1 MTRLFTHFGR
11 LLAIGLLIASGFAQA
26 DDWITHYYEHPTP
39 ERFVAEVQKLREAGS
54 LAKPE
59 SAAPVAAF
67 LARVMATNPA
77 RVEGWLTQL
86 NGLKGADRDTLLYA
100 ANLSG
105 TPEAL
110 AYLRK
115 QADARR
121 YLQKQVDLRT
131 VEPVDGAILDM
142 LWGDFFA
149 SGDPTPIRR
158 IVYALNY
165 EKYSGALSRYE
176 TSKKTEQDREEA
188 NREAAFEAARWS
200 LESNI
205 QQHRRV
211 GEIIEQVYWNEQ
223 ITPSERLWLSAILAK
238 NFPEKYEFSQVQSG
252 EWAFRKRQ

>member
-1 MTRLFTHFGR
+1 MTRLYARLGQ
-11 LLAIGLLIASGFAQA
+11 LLALSLLIASGPAGA
-26 DDWITHYYEHPTP
+26 DDWMTHYYEHPTP
-39 ERFVAEVQKLREAGS
+39 ERFVAEVQKLREAGH
-54 LAKPE
+54 LTKPE
-59 SAAPVAAF
+59 SAAPIAAF

-86 NGLKGADRDTLLYA
+86 EGLKGPDRDTMMFA

-115 QADARR
+115 QADA
-121 YLQKQVDLRT
+121 KQYAEKRADLRMI
-131 VEPVDGAILDM
+131 EPADGAILDM
-142 LWGDFFA
+142 LWGDFLA
-149 SGDPTPIRR
+149 SGDAAPVRR

-165 EKYSGALSRYE
+165 EKYSGAITRYE
-176 TSKKTEQDREEA
+176 TSKKTEQDREAA
-188 NREAAFEAARWS
+188 NREAVFEAARWS

-211 GEIIEQVYWNEQ
+211 GEIIEQIYWNEQ

-238 NFPEKYEFSQVQSG
+238 NFPEKYEFAQAQNG
-252 EWAFRKRQ
+252 EWVFRKRQ